1 VSKVWEPDITP
12 ANIPRGQRWT
22 ERYRIP
28 MIAFAF
34 ALFGIVLLMPTPE
47 GLSAQGH
54 RALAVFILCVLFWGF
69 QIIPLQITSIMAI
82 VLLPLTGVMSG
93 PEAFALFGNE
103 AVFFILGAFF
113 ISAVLVESGL
123 STRITCQA
131 LQKAAK
137 TPRQLRMGI
146 LLFGAF
152 ASFWMSE
159 HAVAAMM
166 YPIVLSVVAAAGLS
180 PSSRYARSLFLA
192 MAWGCIIGG
201 IATYLGGA
209 RNPLAMGILYEMTG
223 ERIGFLQ
230 WLVADIPIVV
240 VMLGVA
246 VAVLHFQYPSEP
258 IDLEKAVDV
267 LRHRINDLG
276 PMGNREKG
284 VAAVTIGTIF
294 CWVFLHG
301 TVGLGVTAMAS
312 VAVFFILRLTS
323 WREIERSINWGVFLM
338 YGGAIALGQALSQTG
353 AADWAVNAMLHGTS
367 PHPLVLLSFV
377 IAVTMIL
384 TEFISNAAVVSLM
397 MPVVVSLA
405 HTFSMSP
412 VILTFAVALPS
423 GLTFILPMGT
433 PANAI
438 ALGSGYPT
446 PNDFFRSGTLLLLA
460 AYVMFLLA
468 ATFYWPLLGYKVW

>member
-1 VSKVWEPDITP
+1 M
-12 ANIPRGQRWT
+12 
-22 ERYRIP
+22 P

-34 ALFGIVLLMPTPE
+34 ALFGLVLVLPTPE
-47 GLSAQGH
+47 GLSPEGH
-54 RALAVFILCVLFWGF
+54 RAGAVFILCVLFWVF

-82 VLLPLTGVMSG
+82 VLLPLTGVMSA
-93 PEAFALFGNE
+93 PESFSLFGNE

-123 STRITCQA
+123 STRITCKA
-131 LQKAAK
+131 LQRAAT
-137 TPRQLRMGI
+137 TPRRLRMGI
-146 LLFGAF
+146 LFFGAF

-166 YPIVLSVVAAAGLS
+166 YPIVLSVVAAAGLT
-180 PSSRYARSLFLA
+180 PNSSYARSLFLA

-223 ERIGFLQ
+223 ERIGFAQ
-230 WLVADIPIVV
+230 WLIADIPVV
-240 VMLGVA
+240 LVMLAAA
-246 VAVLHFQYPSEP
+246 VGVLHFQFPTEE
-258 IDLEKAVDV
+258 IDLKRATDV
-267 LRHRINDLG
+267 LQERISNLG
-276 PMGNREKG
+276 PMGTREKG
-284 VAAVTIGTIF
+284 VAAVTLGTIF

-301 TVGLGVTAMAS
+301 AISLGVTAMAS

-338 YGGAIALGQALSQTG
+338 YGGAIALGQALSKTG
-353 AADWAVNAMLHGTS
+353 AADWLVHAILHDS
-367 PHPLVLLSFV
+367 HPHPLLLLAFL
-377 IAVTMIL
+377 IAITMIL

-397 MPVVVSLA
+397 MPVAISLA
-405 HTFSMSP
+405 RPFDMSP
-412 VILTFAVALPS
+412 IILTFAVALPS

-438 ALGSGYPT
+438 ALGSGYPK
-446 PNDFFRSGTLLLLA
+446 PQDFFKAGAILVLFAYALFMLA
-460 AYVMFLLA
+460 AAFW
-468 ATFYWPLLGYKVW
+468 WPLLGYKVW